1 MERDSF
7 DYHQVLDTIIAMSD
21 SLFQKEQNDQIPV
34 RDINIP
40 NPLTSH
46 LDELYATDGKS
57 FIAKPFVVLKC
68 IYDGS
73 QSLNA
78 FSGDPIVSY
87 YIVYHR
93 DEKTSPIYLAH
104 LEEPESV
111 TLTSP
116 EQFIDDAKLTVRI

>member
-1 MERDSF
+1 
-7 DYHQVLDTIIAMSD
+7 MSD
-21 SLFQKEQNDQIPV
+21 SLFQKEQNDQISV
-34 RDINIP
+34 RDINLR

-46 LDELYATDGKS
+46 LDELFGTDGKS
-57 FIAKPFVVLKC
+57 FVAKPFVVLKC
-68 IYDGS
+68 IYDGA

-93 DEKTSPIYLAH
+93 DEKANPIYLAH
-104 LEEPESV
+104 LDEPESV

-116 EQFIDDAKLTVRI
+116 DQFIDDARLVVRV

>member
-1 MERDSF
+1 
-7 DYHQVLDTIIAMSD
+7 MSD
-21 SLFQKEQNDQIPV
+21 SLFQKEQNDQIFLK
-34 RDINIP
+34 DNNIP
-40 NPLTSH
+40 NPLPTH
-46 LDELYATDGKS
+46 LDELFGTDGKS
-57 FIAKPFVVLKC
+57 FVAKPFVVLKC

-78 FSGDPIVSY
+78 FSGDPIISY

-93 DEKTSPIYLAH
+93 DEKASPIYLAH

-116 EQFIDDAKLTVRI
+116 DQFIDDARLVVRV